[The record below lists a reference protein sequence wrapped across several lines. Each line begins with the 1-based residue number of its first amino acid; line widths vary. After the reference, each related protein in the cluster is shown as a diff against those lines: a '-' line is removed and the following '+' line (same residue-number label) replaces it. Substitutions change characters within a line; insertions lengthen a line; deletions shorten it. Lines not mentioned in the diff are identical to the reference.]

1 MSDKKDEKAMIET
14 RLEQIDRIFE
24 RLSNAVKGQL
34 YSMMELARLA
44 REEDI
49 TREQYIEYLTII
61 ERSGRTMNESIEDN
75 MALRQIYMEDIHIH
89 PEKIYVI
96 EMLNRLKA
104 ELEKSLAR
112 TEISFNIPDNDILNT
127 AVMADCPTL
136 LLVCRN
142 LSKRC
147 VTMMPGHNN
156 IEFIIVKEAE
166 SEDTL
171 TLRLTMCY
179 ENASFT
185 SSKVDGLAL
194 PFDILAENVKY
205 SENYIDTSALII
217 RYFTHAMNAEVEVS
231 TNHENGRTC
240 ASIVI
245 PFPVVE
251 GNSPAM
257 FNIDSLSFVGKR
269 ILVADDDNINLK
281 VIENLLRNK
290 NADFVTVRD
299 GTEALHTFRN
309 EHGRFDLI
317 IMDIIMPD
325 ISGPDVARQIR
336 STKTIPN
343 ARTIPIVA
351 MTVSALHEHYFDS
364 RDAGMNAHL
373 VKPIEP
379 ELLYATMA
387 SLMGMGGER

>member
-1 MSDKKDEKAMIET
+1 MSETKDERAIMET

-24 RLSNAVKGQL
+24 RLGNAAKGQL

-44 REEDI
+44 REEGI
-49 TREQYIEYLTII
+49 TREQYIEYLTVI

-75 MALRQIYMEDIHIH
+75 MALRQIYMEDIRLH
-89 PEKIYVI
+89 PEKRYVI
-96 EMLNRLKA
+96 EMLNRLKG

-112 TEISFNIPDNDILNT
+112 TDISFDAPANDILNT
-127 AVMADCPTL
+127 AVLVDPQAL

-147 VTMMPGHNN
+147 VTLMPGHNT
-156 IEFIIVKEAE
+156 IDFKIVKEAE
-166 SEDTL
+166 SKDTL

-194 PFDILAENVKY
+194 PFDILAENVRHG
-205 SENYIDTSALII
+205 ENYIDTSALII

-257 FNIDSLSFVGKR
+257 FDIDSLSFVGKR

-281 VIENLLRNK
+281 VIEKLLRNK

-299 GTEALHTFRN
+299 GTEALYTFRN

-317 IMDIIMPD
+317 MMDIIMPD

-336 STKTIPN
+336 STRTIPN

-351 MTVSALHEHYFDS
+351 MTVSALHEHYFES

-379 ELLYATMA
+379 ELLYTTLA
-387 SLMGMGGER
+387 SLMGMGSKR